1 MQHVYDLAEADPAG
15 PTIVAVGVFD
25 GVHRGHQHL
34 LHELVETARA
44 QDCIPAALTFFPHPD
59 IVLGQASGRYY
70 LTTPEQ
76 RAAMFR
82 ELGVQVVVSHPF
94 NDAVRKMRAADFVD
108 RLLAYL
114 NLRELWVGADFAL
127 GHRREG
133 DVDFLRAQGAA
144 KGFTLRVVDLVTNDD
159 SGQTISS
166 SGIRHALHAGKVEQA
181 AHWLGRP
188 YCLAGDVDFLRAQGA
203 AKGFTLRVVDLVT
216 NDDSGQT
223 ISSSGIRHALHA
235 GKVEQAAHWLGRP
248 YCLAGDV
255 VRGDGRGH
263 SIGFPTANM
272 DVWDQQIL
280 PRKGVYAGWARLGGR
295 VYEAVAN
302 LGRRPTFDGQIVR
315 MEAHLLDFDQTIYGE
330 PLAFDFVARLRDE
343 MRFDGIDELVAQIG
357 RDVARGRAIL
367 AEQPRPPDA
376 RWSG

>member
-15 PTIVAVGVFD
+15 PTIVAVGMFD

-127 GHRREG
+127 GHRRE
-133 DVDFLRAQGAA
+133 
-144 KGFTLRVVDLVTNDD
+144 
-159 SGQTISS
+159 
-166 SGIRHALHAGKVEQA
+166 
-181 AHWLGRP
+181 
-188 YCLAGDVDFLRAQGA
+188 GDVDFLRAQGA